1 MLVIHCTSWQEAAPE
16 HTALLLHPSELQEY
30 NFVCITAAL
39 LVTFATPGMRH
50 EAKRCYL
57 FAQKS
62 AQKQGHSAD
71 VRRCCAEM
79 EISQLLV
86 RGVCVENKHQPWLHS
101 VRSLLYCS
109 SLRLTLD
116 FTTSQVHTQLQA
128 GTPRFLYANS

>member
-1 MLVIHCTSWQEAAPE
+1 MSEPKHREELPLIENIQTLRLKCVLGPVCITMLVIHCTSWQEAATE

-39 LVTFATPGMRH
+39 LVTFATPGMKH

-57 FAQKS
+57 LAQKS

-79 EISQLLV
+79 VIAQLLV
-86 RGVCVENKHQPWLHS
+86 RGVCVENKRQPWLHS
-101 VRSLLYCS
+101 VRSLL
-109 SLRLTLD
+109 
-116 FTTSQVHTQLQA
+116 
-128 GTPRFLYANS
+128 